1 MKYVFFCVFFLK
13 LFFLAPL
20 FCQTNNFLLPF
31 LTKDRTS
38 IESAHLTQIGAFG
51 IVRKPRPGIPAHLHT
66 GIDIQRPGENYIDE
80 PIFSIMTGKVI
91 SMRDDGPYAQ
101 IIIEHEIKNREKF
114 WTVYEHVSGIR
125 VTVGDSVTPI
135 EPIARF
141 MNKEELDRHGWQ
153 FDHLHFEILK
163 VKPYPVMPTEDT
175 PYRYF
180 RSYNLECYTQT
191 DLKNYY
197 FDPIQFLKEHVK

>member
-1 MKYVFFCVFFLK
+1 MKHFSFYIIILK
-13 LFFLAPL
+13 SLLSIPL
-20 FCQTNNFLLPF
+20 VCQTNNYLLPI
-31 LTKDRTS
+31 LIKNRTS
-38 IESAHLTQIGAFG
+38 IESIHLTQIGAFG
-51 IVRKPRPGIPAHLHT
+51 IFRKPRPGIPAHFHT
-66 GIDIQRPGENYIDE
+66 GMDIQRPRKNYIDE
-80 PIFSIMTGKVI
+80 LIFPITTGKVI

-101 IIIEHEIKNREKF
+101 IIIEHEIKDKEKF

-141 MNKEELDRHGWQ
+141 MNKEELDRYGWQ

-163 VKPYPVMPTEDT
+163 VKPWPVIPTENT